1 MKKPKMI
8 LFDYGNT
15 LLREKNINFSRG
27 YQALFP
33 YITKNPRQVTPEEM
47 EAVGEGLYHKCSA
60 SRKAGVEVHQWRN
73 QQFLCEYLGIEFEL
87 SDAEVEKILWDH
99 TSEGAQMPYVT
110 EMLRCLKD
118 NGIRSGVIS
127 NIGWSGHALAE
138 RINRLLPD
146 NSFEFILA
154 SSDYIYRKPDP
165 MLFELALRKAG
176 LPPEDVWYCGDKI
189 EYDIDGAKSV
199 GMFPVLY
206 EDLTVENP
214 WKGQNDGWEI
224 DVPHLHIHDWRKLID
239 ILEGITEASAS
250 LSYL

>member
-15 LLREKNINFSRG
+15 LLYETDVDFLRG
-27 YQALFP
+27 YRAIYP
-33 YITKNPRQVTPEEM
+33 YITKNPRRVTPEDLESF
-47 EAVGEGLYHKCSA
+47 GESLFRKCSA
-60 SRKAGVEVHQWRN
+60 SRNVGFEVHQWRN
-73 QQFLCEYLGIEFEL
+73 HRFMCEYLRIEFAL
-87 SDAEVEKILWDH
+87 SDAEVEKILWDN
-99 TSEGAQMPYVT
+99 TAKGAQMPYAA
-110 EMLRCLKD
+110 EMLDCLRE

-138 RINRLLPD
+138 RVNRLLPD

-154 SSDYIYRKPDP
+154 SSDYIFRKPDP
-165 MLFELALRKAG
+165 MLFELALRKAD

-189 EYDIDGAKSV
+189 EYDVDGAKSA
-199 GMFPVLY
+199 GIFPVLY

-214 WKGQNDGWEI
+214 WESSSSSGEI
-224 DVPHLHIHDWRKLID
+224 SVPHLHIHDWRELID

-250 LSYL
+250 LSNL

>member
-1 MKKPKMI
+1 MKKPQMI

-15 LLREKNINFSRG
+15 LLYEKNMNFLRG
-27 YQALFP
+27 YRAIFP
-33 YITKNPRQVTPEEM
+33 YLSKNPRQVTPEEM
-47 EAVGEGLYHKCSA
+47 EAMGEGLYRKCNA
-60 SRKAGVEVHQWRN
+60 SRKAGFEVHQWRN
-73 QQFLCEYLGIEFEL
+73 HKFLCEYLGIEFAI
-87 SDAEVEKILWDH
+87 SDAEVEKTLWDY

-154 SSDYIYRKPDP
+154 SSDYIFRKPNP
-165 MLFELALRKAG
+165 ILFELALRKAD
-176 LPPEDVWYCGDKI
+176 LPPEEVWYCGDRI
-189 EYDIDGAKSV
+189 EYDVNGAKGV
-199 GMFPVLY
+199 GIFPVLY

-214 WKGQNDGWEI
+214 WGEQNDGWEI
-224 DVPHLHIHDWRKLID
+224 DVPHLHIHDWRELVD
-239 ILEGITEASAS
+239 ILEGMKEDEKPI
-250 LSYL
+250 